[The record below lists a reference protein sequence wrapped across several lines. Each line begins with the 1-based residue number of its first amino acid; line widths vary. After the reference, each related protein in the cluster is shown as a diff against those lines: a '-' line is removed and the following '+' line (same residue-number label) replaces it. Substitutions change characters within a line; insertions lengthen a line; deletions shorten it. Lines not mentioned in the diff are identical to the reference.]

1 MTSTLAYRTCP
12 LCEAMCGLEIEVV
25 DGTQAG
31 TVRGDSADIF
41 SAGYIC
47 PKGASIGKLHDD
59 PDRLRTP
66 MVRERDRWH
75 EATWDEAFA
84 VIERRLPP
92 LLEQHGRDA
101 LAVYLGNPSVH
112 DHSVSLA
119 LPPFLRALGTK
130 YRFSASTLDQLPKQV
145 ASGLM
150 YGSAA
155 SVAIPDID
163 HTDYFLVLGAN
174 PLVSNGSM
182 FTAADLPGRLR
193 KLHRRGGRLVVVDP
207 RRTRTAD
214 AADEHLAIRPGA
226 DAFFLAALAQTLFD
240 EGLVRL
246 RDAEP
251 YVVGLDEVAAALA
264 DFDPDKVAGACGI
277 DATTIRRIARELVAA
292 PTAVVYGR
300 IGTTTTEFGT
310 TASWLV
316 DVLNTLTGNLDRRGG
331 VMFTKP
337 AAGSA
342 NTQGPPGVGRG
353 TRIPGSKRTRVRGL
367 PSALGEMPTATMAE
381 EIDTP
386 AEDGTRGRA
395 LITVAGNP
403 ALSSPNAAR
412 LDKALGSLEFMV
424 SVDIYLN
431 ETTRHADVILPA
443 PSTLTRTHY
452 DISFTALACRN
463 VVRFSPATLPASDG
477 QRSQSETLLRLG
489 AIAIGNGMTAEAL
502 DDLVAAELA
511 GKLVADPQSRVTG
524 RAPEE
529 LLAAASPLRLEDRL
543 LDMMLRAGPYGDGL
557 GAYPDGLNVRMLE
570 QHPHGIDLGPLQPR
584 LPEVLRT
591 PSGRVELAPAQLLA
605 DMPRLLEA
613 LRLPTGGL
621 RLVGRRDMRSNNSW
635 MHNIEPMVKGR
646 NRCTLQVNPA
656 DADRLGL
663 VHGALARVQSA
674 AGAVQV
680 ETEVTDAIR
689 EGVVSIPHGWGH
701 DGQETRIGVA
711 TAHAGVNSNALTDEM
726 PMDPLSGTAVLNGIP
741 VTVAP
746 S

>member
-1 MTSTLAYRTCP
+1 MTTTTYRTCP

-25 DGTQAG
+25 DGTRPGA
-31 TVRGDSADIF
+31 VRGDKADVF
-41 SAGYIC
+41 SGGYIC
-47 PKGASIGKLHDD
+47 PKGASIGKLHEDR
-59 PDRLRTP
+59 DRLRTP
-66 MVRERDRWH
+66 MVRDADGWH

-84 VIERRLPP
+84 VIEQRLPP
-92 LLEQHGRDA
+92 LLEQYGRDCVG
-101 LAVYLGNPSVH
+101 VYLGNPTVH
-112 DHSVSLA
+112 DHSAYLFI
-119 LPPFLRALGTK
+119 PPLVRSLGTS

-150 YGSAA
+150 YGSDAT
-155 SVAIPDID
+155 VAIPDID

-174 PLVSNGSM
+174 PMVSNGSM
-182 FTAADLPGRLR
+182 FTAADMPGRLR
-193 KLHRRGGRLVVVDP
+193 KLRERGGRLVVVDP

-214 AADEHLAIRPGA
+214 VADEHLAILPGT
-226 DAFFLAALAQTLFD
+226 DAFFLAALAHTLFD

-246 RDAEP
+246 RDAAP
-251 YVVGLDEVAAALA
+251 HVAGLDEVRAAVTE
-264 DFDPDKVAGACGI
+264 FVPEKVADACGI
-277 DATTIRRIARELVAA
+277 DAGTIRRIARELVAA

-337 AAGSA
+337 AAGSP

-353 TRIPGSKRTRVRGL
+353 IRIPGSKRTRVRGL
-367 PSALGEMPTATMAE
+367 PSTTGEFPTGALAE

-386 AEDGTRGRA
+386 SEDGTRLRA
-395 LITVAGNP
+395 LITVGGNP
-403 ALSSPNAAR
+403 ALSAPNGDR
-412 LDKALGSLEFMV
+412 LDRALASLDFMV

-443 PSTLTRTHY
+443 PSTLTRSHY
-452 DISFTALACRN
+452 DVTFTTLACRN
-463 VVRFSPATLPASDG
+463 VANYSPATLPSEPGD
-477 QRSQSETLLRLG
+477 RPQSESLLRIA

-502 DDLVAAELA
+502 DDIVAADVARRLT
-511 GKLVADPQSRVTG
+511 ADPQSRVSG
-524 RAPEE
+524 REPQE
-529 LLAAASPLRLEDRL
+529 LLAAAEPLRLEDRL
-543 LDMMLRAGPYGDGL
+543 VDMMLRAGPYGDGL
-557 GAYPDGLNVRMLE
+557 GSHPDGLSLRMLE
-570 QHPHGIDLGPLQPR
+570 QHPHGVDLGPLQPR

-591 PSGRVELAPAQLLA
+591 PTGRVELAPHQVID
-605 DMPRLLEA
+605 DMPRLAAA
-613 LRLPTGGL
+613 LHRPSNGL
-621 RLVGRRDMRSNNSW
+621 KLVGRRDLRSNNSW
-635 MHNIEPMVKGR
+635 MHNIEPMVKGK
-646 NRCTLQVNPA
+646 NRCTLHINPA

-663 VHGALARVQSA
+663 VHGAPARVESA
-674 AGAVQV
+674 AGAVEI

-701 DGQETRIGVA
+701 DRPDTRIAVA
-711 TAHAGVNSNALTDEM
+711 TAHAGVNSNVLTDEL

-746 S
+746 A